1 MKPEITICLTSC
13 GRFDLLERTIKS
25 LIMKWWYDA
34 PKAFIIYED
43 QNLSNEVYEF
53 LQECLDM
60 MVIELAPNWPDV
72 QIFYGRVG
80 QIRAIDTLYSH
91 VQTDYIWHQEDDWE
105 FYQTGFIEKSLSIL
119 EERPDI
125 SQVWIRDQNDRNGHP
140 IKGNRLKTKDGVD
153 YYMMETHYRNVWHG
167 FSLNPGLRRLS
178 DYKRIFPNGYS
189 AVCEFDPKNPLKSEQ
204 LIGREYMR
212 AGMKAATLT
221 TGHIRHI
228 GGNGRH
234 VNLPL

>member
-13 GRFDLLERTIKS
+13 GRFDLLFQTVKS
-25 LIMKWWYDA
+25 LAEHWDYEP
-34 PKAFIIYED
+34 PKYFIIYED
-43 QNLSNEVYEF
+43 SNTISPAQQFDF
-53 LQECLDM
+53 LGEISRL
-60 MVIELAPNWPDV
+60 WPFV
-72 QIFYGRVG
+72 QFKLRGNRVG
-80 QIRAIDTLYSH
+80 QIKAIDALYSQ
-91 VQTDYIWHQEDDWE
+91 VDTEYIFHCEDDWE

-125 SQVWIRDQNDRNGHP
+125 SQVWIREQNDRNGHP
-140 IKGNRLKTKDGVD
+140 VKGNRLKTKDGVD
-153 YYMMETHYRNVWHG
+153 YYMMATHYRNVWHG
-167 FSLNPGLRRLS
+167 HSFNPGLRRLS

>member
-13 GRFDLLERTIKS
+13 GRFDLLFQTVKS
-25 LIMKWWYDA
+25 LKENWDYEL
-34 PKAFIIYED
+34 PKEFLIYED
-43 QNLSNEVYEF
+43 SELLDLAVHLAFLTQLSDIWPEVEF
-53 LQECLDM
+53 NVLS
-60 MVIELAPNWPDV
+60 
-72 QIFYGRVG
+72 GRVG
-80 QIRAIDTLYSH
+80 QIKAIDALYGI
-91 VQTDYIWHQEDDWE
+91 VETPYIFHAEDD
-105 FYQTGFIEKSLSIL
+105 FSYTRPGFIEKSLSIL

-153 YYMMETHYRNVWHG
+153 YYMMATHYRNVWHG
-167 FSLNPGLRRLS
+167 HSFNPGLRRLS

-189 AVCEFDPKNPLKSEQ
+189 AVCMFDPKNPLKSEQ

-221 TGHIRHI
+221 TGHIRHL
-228 GGNGRH
+228 GLNRH